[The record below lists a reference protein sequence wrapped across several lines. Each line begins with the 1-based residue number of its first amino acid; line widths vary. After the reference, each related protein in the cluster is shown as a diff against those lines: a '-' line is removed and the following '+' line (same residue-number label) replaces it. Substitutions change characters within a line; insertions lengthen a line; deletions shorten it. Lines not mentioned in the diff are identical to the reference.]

1 MPRFLQ
7 RYTTPLRNAPLSSI
21 IAFLLLHEL
30 TAIVPLFGLAAT
42 FHYSHWLPPYISEGR
57 YVSEGVE
64 KFGNYFRRKG
74 WLGEEEGVRGRWW
87 GRGEGGVRVVVEYA
101 RPFLV
106 TFRVGNVKA

>member
-1 MPRFLQ
+1 M
-7 RYTTPLRNAPLSSI
+7 
-21 IAFLLLHEL
+21 
-30 TAIVPLFGLAAT
+30 
-42 FHYSHWLPPYISEGR
+42 
-57 YVSEGVE
+57 SEGVE